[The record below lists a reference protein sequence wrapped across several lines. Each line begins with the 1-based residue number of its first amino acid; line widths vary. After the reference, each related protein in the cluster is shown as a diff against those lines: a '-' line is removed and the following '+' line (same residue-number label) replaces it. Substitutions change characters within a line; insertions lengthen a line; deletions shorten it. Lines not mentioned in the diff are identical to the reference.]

1 MSEKKPPA
9 HATPA
14 FTPFADDDAVQTLGG
29 LTLEN
34 GTARIALHGSLDL
47 ARDRESLER
56 ARALAEALAAIVAAL
71 EGEADLPE
79 RAEEVRVATQEV
91 RNPFG

>member
-1 MSEKKPPA
+1 MPA
-9 HATPA
+9 RVKPA
-14 FTPFADDDAVQTLGG
+14 FIPFADDAGVQTLGD

-56 ARALAEALAAIVAAL
+56 ARALAKTLAAIVAAL

-79 RAEEVRVATQEV
+79 RADEVRAATQAVE
-91 RNPFG
+91 NPFG